1 MYVKIFLKGSVGLF
15 QKLFTSISETQF
27 LKELCVIIKISKKK
41 NKFELKN
48 LKTKMKLRE
57 KQGVILIFVNES
69 FKTNLLRRREENFRQ
84 IKKQNG
90 FCKTMV
96 EI

>member
-15 QKLFTSISETQF
+15 QKRFTSISETQF